1 LALKLI
7 LDFNKAREGT
17 STAEEI
23 QEQVRK
29 ELGITTPAPAPAPAA
44 PGNPLDIVK
53 PLAVVSGLAG
63 GAGGL
68 TSSLPIVGDLAGA
81 TGGLTSSLPV
91 GNFLG
96 SKRREASLNER
107 ALDLITGTLGSFTII
122 GDLVKRGG
130 VFGAK
135 RDEALLK
142 A

>member
-1 LALKLI
+1 VLKLI

-17 STAEEI
+17 STTEEI

-29 ELGITTPAPAPAPAA
+29 ELGITTPAPTPAHAAPA
-44 PGNPLDIVK
+44 NPLDIVK
-53 PLAVVSGLAG
+53 LLPVVSGLAG
-63 GAGGL
+63 GAEV
-68 TSSLPIVGDLAGA
+68 LPPTLPVVGDLAGA
-81 TGGLTSSLPV
+81 TGG
-91 GNFLG
+91 NFLG
-96 SKRREASLNER
+96 SKRQEASLNER
-107 ALDLITGTLGSFTII
+107 ALDLITGTPGSFTII